1 MSIRTAT
8 MSNSYSPAAR
18 QTGFFRKLAVT
29 LLFVVG
35 IAGFMALFHVYQ
47 KNLSSFWMTVF
58 AILSI
63 GLASGAASRITFYH
77 QPGFIRFFVVLL
89 LLPLTL
95 FVLGAL
101 TNWQMGIGPL
111 NPWANGIIPQDELIQ
126 LGGAFLVAFIC
137 LDAWWKPASIV
148 RDPAGV
154 PHSPRNREETP
165 LSPIMQSVQ
174 PRQQSHNRESLTV
187 QPKKNSHLKFMKAG
201 ESRSHK
207 KTAADGLFLT
217 HTAQPA
223 RSRRNRLFNRKPN
236 LQISLYEEHRCP
248 FCLEEVKRNDP
259 RGVKKCDV
267 CNALHHADCWAV
279 TGMCQVPHL
288 NT

>member
-8 MSNSYSPAAR
+8 MSNSYSPATR
-18 QTGFFRKLAVT
+18 QTGFFRKLIVT

-35 IAGFMALFHVYQ
+35 IASFMALLNVYQ

-63 GLASGAASRITFYH
+63 GLACGASSRITFYH
-77 QPGFIRFFVVLL
+77 QSGFVRFIVIILV
-89 LLPLTL
+89 LPLAL
-95 FVLGAL
+95 FVLGVL

-111 NPWANGIIPQDELIQ
+111 NAWARGVIPQDELIQ

-137 LDAWWKPASIV
+137 LEAWWKPASVI
-148 RDPAGV
+148 RDSAGV
-154 PHSPRNREETP
+154 QHSTRNREETP
-165 LSPIMQSVQ
+165 LSPAIQSVQ
-174 PRQQSHNRESLTV
+174 PRQHSQSRESLSV
-187 QPKKNSHLKFMKAG
+187 QPKKNSHLKFMKASKPR
-201 ESRSHK
+201 SRK
-207 KTAADGLFLT
+207 AAVGDELFLT
-217 HTAQPA
+217 HTALPT
-223 RSRRNRLFNRKPN
+223 RSRRNRLFSRKPN

-267 CNALHHADCWAV
+267 CNSLHHADCWAV